1 MCLDNP
7 KNRESVWHTHLGKL
21 REQGGIPVHVP
32 RSAERTGRPVGTR
45 A

>member
-1 MCLDNP
+1 MCLGKRKEKGGKP
-7 KNRESVWHTHLGKL
+7 VHL
-21 REQGGIPVHVP
+21 PVHVP